1 MNIEIRT
8 TDWKEVN
15 RVLQVTGVT
24 VINTDDYTELKGKTV
39 DEIKQMD
46 LKTLLE
52 LETNDGE
59 SLVETM
65 EYQLDV
71 EDIYTRDEFEYDGG
85 ENIEEIT
92 GWTVKHR

>member
-1 MNIEIRT
+1 MKIEINTETMELVQTGIYGRT
-8 TDWKEVN
+8 
-15 RVLQVTGVT
+15 L
-24 VINTDDYTELKGKTV
+24 INTDDYTELKGKTV

>member
-1 MNIEIRT
+1 MNIELRT
-8 TDWKEVN
+8 EEDKVLGVN
-15 RVLQVTGVT
+15 VTGTT
-24 VINTDDYTELKGKTV
+24 VFNTDDYTELKGKTV